1 MNFSREGSGQDDG
14 NHSADDG
21 SDNKNLELIQF
32 AGLSAVFFRAN
43 TVLKKLI
50 IISAGNNRQCQVFS

>member
-1 MNFSREGSGQDDG
+1 MNFSREGSGQDYG
-14 NHSADDG
+14 NYSADDG

-32 AGLSAVFFRAN
+32 AGLFAVFCWVNALLRRI
-43 TVLKKLI
+43 V